1 MRKLIL
7 GLILAGVMT
16 LVLVFTPGLPGD
28 TAMAAA
34 PTDVNAAG
42 CGATFNTPG
51 ERLRLTD
58 DLTCPGTAVIIA
70 ADDVHF
76 NLQGFTITGA
86 DGGLGIDVGSCVT
99 TSGVHINHGTVT
111 GFIIGI
117 NLCNATNAHVN
128 GMTVTGNHDG
138 IALSGSD
145 NNQINGS
152 FVNGNTIVGVVLYN
166 SHGNTLHTME
176 INENGESLDGVNVV
190 AIYGCGVE
198 LIASNDNVITSSEI
212 IGNAQCGVIIDGT
225 SERNTINGNIVNEN
239 DLFLS
244 NLTGIEVFGSNNTIR
259 SNTVNGNSTGIAV
272 LGSNN
277 LIRGNT
283 TNNNFLDGIA
293 VLTVLGATG
302 NRIQSNTASGNG
314 IIFGFDLADYFDASC
329 AANTWK
335 SNNGVNLFQGCENG

>member
-1 MRKLIL
+1 MRKLII

-16 LVLVFTPGLPGD
+16 LALILTQGLPGD

-42 CGATFNTPG
+42 CGTTFDTPG
-51 ERLRLTD
+51 EQLRLTA
-58 DLTCPGTAVIIA
+58 DLNCAGTAVIIA

-76 NLQGFTITGA
+76 NLRGFTISKTGA
-86 DGGLGIDVGSCVT
+86 AGGFGIDVGSCAA

-117 NLCNATNAHVN
+117 YLCNATNARVN

-145 NNQINGS
+145 NNKINGS
-152 FVNGNTIVGVVLYN
+152 FVSGNTIVGVVLHD
-166 SHGNTLHTME
+166 SDGNTLHTME
-176 INENGESLDGVNVV
+176 INENGESVGAPNIIV
-190 AIYGCGVE
+190 IYGGCGVE
-198 LIASNDNVITSSEI
+198 LIASNDNAITSSDI
-212 IGNAQCGVIIDGT
+212 IGNAQCGVIIDGD
-225 SERNTINGNIVNEN
+225 SEGNTINSNIVNEN
-239 DLFLS
+239 DLFLG
-244 NLTGIEVFGSNNTIR
+244 NLTGIEVLGSNNTIR
-259 SNTVNGNSTGIAV
+259 GNTVNGNSTGIAV

-283 TNNNFLDGIA
+283 SNNNFLDGIA
-293 VLTVLGATG
+293 VLTVLGASG
-302 NRIQSNTASGNG
+302 NRIQSNTASGNR
-314 IIFGFDLADYFDASC
+314 INDLADYFDAVR

-335 SNNGVNLFQGCENG
+335 SNNGVNLFRGCENG